1 MAKINANNVNKYL
14 QGLKKMK
21 KKYVTSDMLSSSIG
35 IYPDVINETLSFF
48 DPMVNMDY
56 QYNLMDLVP
65 QLETYLEEHHV
76 SQAKTKAKAK
86 EVSKKPMEKL
96 PYDSVNDF
104 VYERMSFGGF
114 LNRDTYLS
122 DSDLKMLKKL
132 VSQEQEKRK
141 ALKKK
146 KK

>member
-1 MAKINANNVNKYL
+1 MAKLNANNVSKYL

-21 KKYVTSDMLSSSIG
+21 KKYVTSDMLSSFIG
-35 IYPDVINETLSFF
+35 IYPDIINETFSYF

-56 QYNLMDLVP
+56 QYNLMDLIP
-65 QLETYLEEHHV
+65 QLEAYLEKHRAP
-76 SQAKTKAKAK
+76 QAKTK
-86 EVSKKPMEKL
+86 ETNKKVMEKL

-141 ALKKK
+141 TLKKK

>member
-1 MAKINANNVNKYL
+1 MAKLNANNVSKYL

-21 KKYVTSDMLSSSIG
+21 KKYVTSDMLSSFIG
-35 IYPDVINETLSFF
+35 IYPDIINETFSYF

-56 QYNLMDLVP
+56 QYNLMDLIP
-65 QLETYLEEHHV
+65 QLEAYLEKHRAPQV
-76 SQAKTKAKAK
+76 KAK
-86 EVSKKPMEKL
+86 ETNKKVMEKL

-122 DSDLKMLKKL
+122 DNDLKMLKKL

-141 ALKKK
+141 TLKKK